1 MATAQSIIDQAA
13 ELAGNTSIS
22 ATHRLAWLNRFL
34 EAEYRRKYPWQRQTA
49 TIAFASGGVSNTADW
64 PSTFLDT
71 YQHEDGS
78 CGRYT
83 DSGSSIVTLFEWTYR
98 TYIAKAD
105 RNTSTGPP
113 QRIVADP
120 VTGTWYVYPK
130 TDQGYT
136 GRADHSPLPAR
147 VRDPLWGQPARA
159 ARSAP
164 HLPPPR
170 VPGRRRD
177 APLGARPADLPHDA
191 GQRLMADEIRVR
203 CLCCGTP
210 VVLRDAEG
218 RTIVLA
224 EYATLGLR
232 LNTLQHHAVP
242 ACRRCSADVRPEP
255 GAGSPSRST
264 APAGSRS
271 CRVPTRSRRTAV
283 PRNESVVLT
292 ERLAGVDPFTEAT
305 PIPDNRFRKR
315 RTQD

>member
-49 TIAFASGGVSNTADW
+49 SIAFASGGVSNTANW
-64 PSTFLDT
+64 PSTLLDT

-130 TDQGYT
+130 TDQAYT
-136 GRADHSPLPAR
+136 VSADYYQLPAA
-147 VRDPLWGQPARA
+147 VAVGDTPLW
-159 ARSAP
+159 SSHAP
-164 HLPPPR
+164 DEILVQAVKVAQLFHQDDTRYTREYAILYGDNRLELPGLLPTY
-170 VPGRRRD
+170 RRRVF
-177 APLGARPADLPHDA
+177 L
-191 GQRLMADEIRVR
+191 DEGVTHPSALDPRIY
-203 CLCCGTP
+203 LTMP
-210 VVLRDAEG
+210 VND
-218 RTIVLA
+218 
-224 EYATLGLR
+224 
-232 LNTLQHHAVP
+232 
-242 ACRRCSADVRPEP
+242 
-255 GAGSPSRST
+255 
-264 APAGSRS
+264 
-271 CRVPTRSRRTAV
+271 
-283 PRNESVVLT
+283 
-292 ERLAGVDPFTEAT
+292 
-305 PIPDNRFRKR
+305 
-315 RTQD
+315 

>member
-120 VTGTWYVYPK
+120 VTGAGDVYPHTAK
-130 TDQGYT
+130 ANRNTSTGPPQRFPSAPQT
-136 GRADHSPLPAR
+136 SCGRA
-147 VRDPLWGQPARA
+147 
-159 ARSAP
+159 
-164 HLPPPR
+164 
-170 VPGRRRD
+170 
-177 APLGARPADLPHDA
+177 
-191 GQRLMADEIRVR
+191 M
-203 CLCCGTP
+203 
-210 VVLRDAEG
+210 
-218 RTIVLA
+218 
-224 EYATLGLR
+224 
-232 LNTLQHHAVP
+232 
-242 ACRRCSADVRPEP
+242 
-255 GAGSPSRST
+255 
-264 APAGSRS
+264 
-271 CRVPTRSRRTAV
+271 PTRSQWSPPASPSYQLPAAV
-283 PRNESVVLT
+283 
-292 ERLAGVDPFTEAT
+292 A
-305 PIPDNRFRKR
+305 
-315 RTQD
+315 